1 MYVPHT
7 FAAALILTVLSTI
20 CWGSFAN
27 TLKLTRDYRFE
38 LYYWDYAAGIF
49 LISLVLALTMG
60 TIPGG
65 AMSFPANLQSAAAAN
80 LFYAALGGFIFNI
93 ANVLLL
99 AGIESQAHLVGSKA
113 SRSPRAASLRV

>member
-1 MYVPHT
+1 M
-7 FAAALILTVLSTI
+7 
-20 CWGSFAN
+20 
-27 TLKLTRDYRFE
+27 
-38 LYYWDYAAGIF
+38 
-49 LISLVLALTMG
+49 LALTLG
-60 TIPGG
+60 TVSGG
-65 AMSFPANLQSAAAAN
+65 AGSFPANLQSAAAAN